1 MARNFLRS
9 SLQTA
14 SFNIIFQV
22 VFRCVTFGLNAFVL
36 RHVTQSVVGVMNVRL
51 LLLESTILFLS
62 REAFR
67 RACLSKTT
75 EHNWAQVINLL
86 WMMLPLCQF
95 FSFVFGYIWLHIL
108 TPPSTDITQHY
119 TLGVWAVCLS
129 CVIEMFCEP
138 VYIVAQA
145 FLFVRFKVVLDTIHI
160 FVRTATF
167 TPFIIYRPHQ
177 AVVAF
182 SVAQILAA
190 CVYTLGH
197 YAYFH
202 YYITNLMKKRAAQ
215 KTHSNGKPPVT
226 LKFVRRDSI
235 TELEDEFPFE
245 SLMDFLPAVIED
257 QSSINHDLARLTW
270 SFFKQGIMKQ
280 VLTEGERYIMTL
292 FSVLTFSEQGVYDIV
307 NNLGSLAARFLFRP
321 IEESAYF
328 YFSQMVARDT
338 AIQEQNQ
345 KHMAESANVLYQL
358 LRCITCIGLVIV
370 VFGQSYS
377 HLLLYLY
384 GGESLIMGPGPTL
397 MRTHCLAVLL
407 LAINGI
413 TECYAFATMNT
424 AQLDKYNY
432 VMAILSVSFLV
443 VSWLLTKA
451 FGGFG
456 FIIANCCNMAARIGH
471 SIRFIK
477 IRYLD
482 TEYNPLVGLI
492 PGRYF
497 LTTLASAFIITQ
509 ISQAYLFHWFKLLHL
524 GIGAICMLSVMVSWA
539 YEEHELVSLAIK
551 KWKSK
556 SQTLKQE

>member
-1 MARNFLRS
+1 MARNFLKS
-9 SLQTA
+9 SLQNA
-14 SFNIIFQV
+14 SFNIIFQIL
-22 VFRCVTFGLNAFVL
+22 FRCVTFGLNAFVL
-36 RHVTQSVVGVMNVRL
+36 RHVSQSVVGVMNVRL

-86 WMMLPLCQF
+86 WLTVPLCQF
-95 FSFVFGYIWLHIL
+95 FSFIFGYIWLHVL

-119 TLGVWAVCLS
+119 TLGVWAICLS

-138 VYIVAQA
+138 VYLVAQA

-167 TPFIIYRPHQ
+167 TPLIIYQPHQ

-182 SVAQILAA
+182 SVAQVLAA
-190 CVYTLGH
+190 CVYTVGH
-197 YAYFH
+197 YVYFH
-202 YYITNLMKKRAAQ
+202 YYITKLMKKRAAQ
-215 KTHSNGKPPVT
+215 KMIDSNGKPPVN
-226 LKFVRRDSI
+226 LRFVRRDSI
-235 TELEDEFPFE
+235 AEIEDEFPFE
-245 SLMDFLPAVIED
+245 SLMDFLPAKIED
-257 QSSINHDLARLTW
+257 QLSINYGLSRLTW

-338 AIQEQNQ
+338 TIQEQNQ
-345 KHMAESANVLYQL
+345 KHMAEAANVLYQL
-358 LRCITCIGLVIV
+358 LRCITCIGLVIL

-377 HLLLYLY
+377 CFLLYLY

-413 TECYAFATMNT
+413 TECYAFATMNA

-432 VMAILSVSFLV
+432 LMAILSVSFLV

-451 FGGFG
+451 FGGVG
-456 FIIANCCNMAARIGH
+456 FIVANCCNMAARIGH
-471 SIRFIK
+471 RHCS
-477 IRYLD
+477 LS
-482 TEYNPLVGLI
+482 GLS
-492 PGRYF
+492 YF
-497 LTTLASAFIITQ
+497 T
-509 ISQAYLFHWFKLLHL
+509 W
-524 GIGAICMLSVMVSWA
+524 
-539 YEEHELVSLAIK
+539 ELVSFVLYLLQFLGHMKNVNWSA
-551 KWKSK
+551 WQYRNGQPSHRP
-556 SQTLKQE
+556 

>member
-1 MARNFLRS
+1 MARNFLKS
-9 SLQTA
+9 SLQSA
-14 SFNIIFQV
+14 YFNIIFQV
-22 VFRCVTFGLNAFVL
+22 IFRFVTFGLHAFVL

-67 RACLSKTT
+67 RACLTMTT

-86 WMMLPLCQF
+86 WMTVPLCQF
-95 FSFVFGYIWLHIL
+95 FSFVFGYIWLNVL

-129 CVIEMFCEP
+129 CVIEMFTEP
-138 VYIVAQA
+138 VYLVSQA
-145 FLFVRFKVVLDTIHI
+145 FLFVRFKVVLDTIHV

-167 TPFIIYRPHQ
+167 TPLIIYRPHQ

-182 SVAQILAA
+182 AIAQVLSA

-197 YAYFH
+197 YAYFY
-202 YYITNLMKKRAAQ
+202 YYISNLKKKRAAQ
-215 KTHSNGKPPVT
+215 KTHSNGKPPVN
-226 LKFVRRDSI
+226 LRFVRRDSI
-235 TELEDEFPFE
+235 TELEDDFPFE

-321 IEESAYF
+321 VEDSAYF

-338 AIQEQNQ
+338 TIQEQNQ

-377 HLLLYLY
+377 QLLLYLY
-384 GGESLIMGPGPTL
+384 GGESLIIGPGPTL

-451 FGGFG
+451 LGGVG
-456 FIIANCCNMAARIGH
+456 FIVANCCNMAARIGH
-471 SIRFIK
+471 SIRFIQ
-477 IRYLD
+477 IRYHD
-482 TEYNPLVGLI
+482 TEYKPLVGLI
-492 PGRYF
+492 PGPYF

-509 ISQAYLFHWFKLLHL
+509 ISQAILFDWFKLLHI
-524 GIGAICMLSVMVSWA
+524 GIGAICLFFVLVAWA
-539 YEEHELVSLAIK
+539 YEERELVSLAIR

-556 SQTLKQE
+556 SQILKQE

>member
-1 MARNFLRS
+1 MARNFLKS
-9 SLQTA
+9 SLQNA
-14 SFNIIFQV
+14 SFNIIFQII
-22 VFRCVTFGLNAFVL
+22 FRCVTFGLNAFVL
-36 RHVTQSVVGVMNVRL
+36 RHVSQSVVGVMNVRL

-86 WMMLPLCQF
+86 WLTVPLCQV
-95 FSFVFGYIWLHIL
+95 FSFVFGYIWLHVL

-119 TLGVWAVCLS
+119 TLGVWAICLS
-129 CVIEMFCEP
+129 CVIEMCCEP
-138 VYIVAQA
+138 VYLVAQS

-160 FVRTATF
+160 LVRTATF
-167 TPFIIYRPHQ
+167 TPLIIYRPHQ

-182 SVAQILAA
+182 SVAQVLAA
-190 CVYTLGH
+190 CVYTLG
-197 YAYFH
+197 YYVYFH

-215 KTHSNGKPPVT
+215 KKVDSNEKPPVN
-226 LKFVRRDSI
+226 LRFVHRDSV
-235 TELEDEFPFE
+235 TELEEEFPFE
-245 SLMDFLPAVIED
+245 SLMDFLPAAIEN
-257 QSSINHDLARLTW
+257 QPSINHGLARLTW

-280 VLTEGERYIMTL
+280 ILTEGERYIMTL

-321 IEESAYF
+321 VEESSYF

-338 AIQEQNQ
+338 TIQEQNQ

-407 LAINGI
+407 LGINGI

-424 AQLDKYNY
+424 SQLDKYNY

-443 VSWLLTKA
+443 VSWVLTKA
-451 FGGFG
+451 FGGAG
-456 FIIANCCNMAARIGH
+456 FIVANCCNMGARIGH
-471 SIRFIK
+471 SVWNYIPKFGKTFFVHPINLLTNIQFFILNK
-477 IRYLD
+477 Y
-482 TEYNPLVGLI
+482 
-492 PGRYF
+492 
-497 LTTLASAFIITQ
+497 
-509 ISQAYLFHWFKLLHL
+509 
-524 GIGAICMLSVMVSWA
+524 
-539 YEEHELVSLAIK
+539 
-551 KWKSK
+551 KS
-556 SQTLKQE
+556 

>member
-22 VFRCVTFGLNAFVL
+22 IFRCVTFGLNAFVL

-51 LLLESTILFLS
+51 LLLESTVLFLS

-67 RACLSKTT
+67 RACLSMTT
-75 EHNWAQVINLL
+75 GHNWAQVINLL
-86 WMMLPLCQF
+86 WMTVPLCQF
-95 FSFVFGYIWLHIL
+95 FSCVFGYIWLNVL

-138 VYIVAQA
+138 VYLVAQA
-145 FLFVRFKVVLDTIHI
+145 FLFIRFKVVVDTIRV

-167 TPFIIYRPHQ
+167 TPLIIYRPHQ

-182 SVAQILAA
+182 SIAQVLAA

-197 YAYFH
+197 YIYFH
-202 YYITNLMKKRAAQ
+202 YYITNLKKKCAAQ
-215 KTHSNGKPPVT
+215 KTHSNGKAPVN
-226 LKFVRRDSI
+226 LRFVRRDSI

-245 SLMDFLPAVIED
+245 SIMDFLPAVIED
-257 QSSINHDLARLTW
+257 QSSINHDLTRLTW
-270 SFFKQGIMKQ
+270 SFFKQGIVKQ
-280 VLTEGERYIMTL
+280 ALTEGERYIMTL

-307 NNLGSLAARFLFRP
+307 NNLGYLAARFLFRP
-321 IEESAYF
+321 VEESAYF
-328 YFSQMVARDT
+328 YFSQMVGRDT
-338 AIQEQNQ
+338 PIQEQNQ

-358 LRCITCIGLVIV
+358 LRCITCIGLVIL

-384 GGESLIMGPGPTL
+384 GGESLIIGPGPTL

-413 TECYAFATMNT
+413 TECYASATMNT

-432 VMAILSVSFLV
+432 VMAILSVSFLL

-451 FGGFG
+451 FGGVG
-456 FIIANCCNMAARIGH
+456 FIVANCCNMAARIGH
-471 SIRFIK
+471 SIRFIH

-482 TEYNPLVGLI
+482 TEYRPLGGLI
-492 PGRYF
+492 PGPYF
-497 LTTLASAFIITQ
+497 LTTLASVFIITQ
-509 ISQAYLFHWFKLLHL
+509 ISQAILFEWFKLLHI
-524 GIGAICMLSVMVSWA
+524 GIGAICLFFVLVSWA

-556 SQTLKQE
+556 SQILKQE